1 MKKAVWLGNSRSQ
14 IKNFPGQAQDLAGY
28 ELFKVQNGMMPSDW
42 RPMPNIGAGA
52 IEIRIHHPYE
62 HRVFYVAK
70 FPEAIYVLHCFA
82 KKTNQTA
89 LKDIRT
95 GRREYAELEKR
106 RQKTKE

>member
-1 MKKAVWLGNSRSQ
+1 MKRVIWLGNSRSY
-14 IKNFPGQAQDLAGY
+14 IKDFPAQAQDLAGY

-42 RPMPNIGAGA
+42 RPMPNVGPGV
-52 IEIRIHHPYE
+52 IEIRIHQPFE

-70 FPEAIYVLHCFA
+70 FLEAIYILHCFS

-89 LKDIRT
+89 LKDIRI

-106 RQKTKE
+106 RQKTKK